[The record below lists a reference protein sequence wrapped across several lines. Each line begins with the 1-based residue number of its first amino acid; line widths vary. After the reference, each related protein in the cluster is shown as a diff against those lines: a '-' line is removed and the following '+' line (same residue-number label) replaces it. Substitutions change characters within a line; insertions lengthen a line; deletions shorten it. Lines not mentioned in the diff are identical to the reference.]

1 MHDKKTPWC
10 LAEKCGCI
18 LPALRAG
25 GDPPWSFNPICP
37 LLLTTMNREFSAC
50 PRWLVQY
57 AFWLSTRHFPQSRSL
72 FIQTKFPGSFWQS
85 PSKDYSISCLA
96 FIMLCNLNPLL
107 KKALSV
113 ALATSRCGIQDQMNH
128 AFHARW
134 QGSSI
139 FPSTSVL
146 KFRIF
151 SGSIQEKKYIKI
163 NQTVPC
169 SYCFL
174 QKLMSFW
181 YTP

>member
-50 PRWLVQY
+50 PPWLVQY

-163 NQTVPC
+163 NQIVPC